1 MKPTELLVVGAMTAI
16 MTAVGLKALSPEGK
30 EMADKVVF
38 WASVQDWKW
47 EYASEISGHDYTAG
61 ISSPI
66 NVEEVAAAVRASGYE
81 ENPEI
86 QNAAAQLETRFNTP

>member
-1 MKPTELLVVGAMTAI
+1 MKKTELIIVASLTAL
-16 MTAVGLKALSPEGK
+16 MTAVGIKALSPEAK
-30 EMADKVVF
+30 EMADSVQTF
-38 WASVQDWKW
+38 ARVQDWKW

-61 ISSPI
+61 IHSTI
-66 NVEEVAAAVRASGYE
+66 NVEEVASAVRASGYE